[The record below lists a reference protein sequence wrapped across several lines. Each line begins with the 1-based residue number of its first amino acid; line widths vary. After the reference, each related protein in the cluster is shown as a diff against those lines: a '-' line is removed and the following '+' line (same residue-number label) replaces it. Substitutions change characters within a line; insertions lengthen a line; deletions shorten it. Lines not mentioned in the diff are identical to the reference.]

1 MYLDKAVV
9 KKHTKN
15 ASGDGLVDVPFRLR
29 RLLYQGLCRRTR
41 RCVEPDLQWRPR
53 ASSCVCRA
61 DIRRTQNHQAHDNR
75 SDQHIPGSY
84 KLPSQ
89 LHACYMSLNLQE
101 GLRWIV
107 LRLTS
112 TSFPLSKFYTP
123 VIPLLDFRSKSAAK
137 TSSRTEKK
145 KQFSCNF
152 SRILRLLQTRPSH
165 LAACV

>member
-1 MYLDKAVV
+1 
-9 KKHTKN
+9 
-15 ASGDGLVDVPFRLR
+15 
-29 RLLYQGLCRRTR
+29 
-41 RCVEPDLQWRPR
+41 
-53 ASSCVCRA
+53 
-61 DIRRTQNHQAHDNR
+61 
-75 SDQHIPGSY
+75 
-84 KLPSQ
+84 
-89 LHACYMSLNLQE
+89 MSLNLQE

-112 TSFPLSKFYTP
+112 TSFPLYKFCTP
-123 VIPLLDFRSKSAAK
+123 VISLLNFRSKSAAK